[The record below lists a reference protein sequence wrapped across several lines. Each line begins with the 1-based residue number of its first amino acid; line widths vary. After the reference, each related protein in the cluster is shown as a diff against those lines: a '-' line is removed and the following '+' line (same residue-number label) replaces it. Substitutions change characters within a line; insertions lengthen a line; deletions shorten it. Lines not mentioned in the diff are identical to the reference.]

1 MFRITGLGTFLAAVI
16 LGFAGFGSTSI
27 ITSDEAEARGRGG
40 YRGGGR
46 GVGRRTARRVTR
58 RAIRRQYLYHGG
70 VRRAYVAG
78 LPVGCPAV
86 IYAGVRHYYCEN
98 IYYRPYYQ
106 GNTVVYIIVE

>member
-16 LGFAGFGSTSI
+16 LGFAGFGTTSI

-46 GVGRRTARRVTR
+46 GVVRRTARR
-58 RAIRRQYLYHGG
+58 RAIRRHYLYHGG
-70 VRRAYVAG
+70 VRRAYVTG

-86 IYAGVRHYYCEN
+86 IYADVRHYYCEN